1 MSIILRLH
9 ASGLILAAAAW
20 LGLTAVR
27 AADAPVVAVSS
38 GAAAA
43 AARPVLVVPVRG
55 PIDKSLV
62 FSLRRAFRQA
72 HDLAP
77 GAVVLEL
84 DTPGGGL
91 AETEEIV
98 AWLRAAQWPVYA
110 YVNTH
115 AQSAG
120 AILCLA
126 CSRIYM
132 APGSNI
138 GSATPVLM
146 NPLTGGVNQAEGD
159 MREKILSYGRS
170 IIRGLAQENGH
181 LPELGMAMMDS
192 EVEVKIGDHMVN
204 PKGQILNLTAQEAVA
219 VLPPRTQP
227 LLAAAIVG
235 NLDDMLAQ
243 VGLKGAPVERFEET
257 SSERLARWITLIGPL
272 LLALGLLCIYI
283 EFKTPGT
290 MLPGVIGVILL
301 TLYFFGHFVAG
312 LAGVEDIVL
321 VVIGLA
327 LLGVEVFI
335 LPGFMVLGLAGIAL
349 IVAGIVMGLIPHL
362 PVNPVPLPGVA
373 DLGWSELLA
382 PALMRF
388 TVTMLFGAAGV
399 AVLARFLPS
408 TPLYRNLVLSRE
420 LTSED
425 GFTSHTQ
432 AKYKGLT
439 SKSGT
444 ADSLLRPA
452 GIAIIDGQRLDVVTT
467 GEFIPRGAAVR
478 VVAVEGSR
486 IIVEKV

>member
-1 MSIILRLH
+1 MKMRLSFLAVLLLTLGLAGARGATVTSGTAPPMAPAAVPAPPPSISSIKSISSTL
-9 ASGLILAAAAW
+9 SITSTAAAAPIVVNT
-20 LGLTAVR
+20 GNG
-27 AADAPVVAVSS
+27 PVF
-38 GAAAA
+38 
-43 AARPVLVVPVRG
+43 VLPIKGV
-55 PIDKSLV
+55 IDKSML
-62 FSLRRAFRQA
+62 FIFRRAFREA
-72 HDLAP
+72 ENRNPRAIILD
-77 GAVVLEL
+77 L

-91 AETEEIV
+91 NETREIV
-98 AWLRAAQWPVYA
+98 AWMRSARARCPVYA
-110 YVNTH
+110 YVSKEAT
-115 AQSAG
+115 SAG
-120 AILCLA
+120 AILCFGTQ
-126 CSRIYM
+126 RIYM

-301 TLYFFGHFVAG
+301 TLYF
-312 LAGVEDIVL
+312 
-321 VVIGLA
+321 
-327 LLGVEVFI
+327 
-335 LPGFMVLGLAGIAL
+335 
-349 IVAGIVMGLIPHL
+349 
-362 PVNPVPLPGVA
+362 
-373 DLGWSELLA
+373 
-382 PALMRF
+382 
-388 TVTMLFGAAGV
+388 
-399 AVLARFLPS
+399 
-408 TPLYRNLVLSRE
+408 
-420 LTSED
+420 
-425 GFTSHTQ
+425 
-432 AKYKGLT
+432 
-439 SKSGT
+439 
-444 ADSLLRPA
+444 LRPFC
-452 GIAIIDGQRLDVVTT
+452 RRT
-467 GEFIPRGAAVR
+467 GG
-478 VVAVEGSR
+478 G
-486 IIVEKV
+486 